1 MNEDFKVNESLVNY
15 LIENIKS
22 ISECDIEEKVHSFP
36 YTRAASNFF
45 QKLKFEYDI
54 DFDKRLISEYLLD
67 KMIDEV
73 VKSLPR

>member
-1 MNEDFKVNESLVNY
+1 MNENFKVNANLIDY
-15 LIENIKS
+15 LIENIKV

-36 YTRAASNFF
+36 YTRMVSNFF
-45 QKLKFEYDI
+45 QRLKFEYDI

-73 VKSLPR
+73 IKSLSR